1 MHMDLNRQIERKKRR
16 WPKIIGFSV
25 LGLVMVASVILVAA
39 NLYAKRS
46 LPEISG
52 EIKLEGLRD
61 KVTVIRDEEGVPHI
75 KAKNDHDLYMAQGY
89 ITAQDRLFQ
98 MDLSRRQASG
108 QLSEVIGERLV
119 EQDKFF
125 RTFGLRRAAEA
136 SYEDYSD
143 EMKGYLQSYADG
155 VNTFMKEAISEHK
168 LPVEF
173 TLLGYEPSEWTIID
187 TLTIVKYMAYDLGG
201 HWEGQVFRSYLLSEF
216 TEEEAMDLFPAYP
229 EDAPTVIEEGEI
241 DWEESFASAHIPDEF
256 NGSNNWVISGEK
268 SESGSALLAD
278 DPHLGLMTPA
288 IWYQST
294 LQSNEQNMSG
304 VTFAGIPGII
314 IGHNENIA
322 WGITNVGPDVQD
334 VYIEKINPDN
344 PNQYLYNDEW
354 IDAEMITETIKVKGQ
369 EAIDHEVM
377 VTRHGPVISE
387 FAHENESDTVLS
399 LKWTA
404 LEATQD
410 LEAIP
415 LMNKAKNWEE
425 FDAAIEHFKAPA
437 SNFVFAAKDGTIAYK
452 ASGNIPIR
460 KKGESLVPVP
470 GWNDEYEWERYIPHK
485 ELPTL
490 INPEEGFIATANN
503 KIVDDSYPYHISNVW
518 AQPYRQQRILDV
530 LNSKETFTV
539 EDMKELQ
546 MDIKNLQAEEFVP
559 IFLDQ
564 LAKQKLS
571 EQEQEAVALLSEW
584 DYEDDQA
591 ETAPLLFQTM
601 LLEISDILFGEKIS
615 EEMMDLFEGKNQ
627 VIDELIRH
635 ADEGEE
641 GPWIEN
647 NGGLSKVIHKALTQ
661 TIETLS
667 ERYGDNMSK
676 WQWGDEHQLQFPHPL
691 SSVSPLQYIFNS
703 KQPMPVGGSAVTVQA
718 ARRNDETGLVNH
730 GASWR
735 YVIDTSDFSQAY
747 HMVGPGQSGHFKSQ
761 WYNNQF
767 EDWVTGDY
775 HLTTLNEP
783 ANEDQTLTL
792 TPE

>member
-1 MHMDLNRQIERKKRR
+1 MSMNVDSQKERKKRK
-16 WPKIIGFSV
+16 WPKIIGFSC
-25 LGLVMVASVILVAA
+25 LGLVIVLIAIIVAA

-46 LPEISG
+46 LPQISD
-52 EIKLEGLRD
+52 EIKLDGLQD
-61 KVTVIRDEEGVPHI
+61 KVTVVRDEEGVPHI
-75 KAKNDHDLYMAQGY
+75 TASNDLDLYMAQGY

-108 QLSEVIGERLV
+108 QLSEVVGESMLD
-119 EQDKFF
+119 QDKFF

-136 SYEDYSD
+136 SYEGYSD
-143 EMKGYLQSYADG
+143 EMKEIMQAYADG
-155 VNTFMKEAISEHK
+155 VNTYMEEAISADK

-173 TLLGYEPSEWTIID
+173 TLLGYEPTEWTITD

-201 HWEGQVFRSYLLSEF
+201 HWKGQAFRSYLLSEF
-216 TEEEAMDLFPAYP
+216 TEEEALDLFPTYP
-229 EDAPTVIEEGEI
+229 EDAPTVIEEDTI
-241 DWEESFASAHIPDEF
+241 DWEKSFANAHIPDEF

-294 LQSNEQNMSG
+294 LKSNEQNMSG

-334 VYIEKINPDN
+334 LYIEKLNPDN
-344 PNQYLYNDEW
+344 PNQYLYNDKW
-354 IDAEMITETIKVKGQ
+354 INAEIIKETIKVKGQ
-369 EAIDHEVM
+369 EPIDYEVM

-387 FAHENESDTVLS
+387 FAHDNKSDTVLS
-399 LKWTA
+399 LRWTG
-404 LEATQD
+404 LDATQD

-415 LMNKAKNWEE
+415 AMNKASNWEE
-425 FDAAIEHFKAPA
+425 FDAAIESFKAPS

-460 KKGESLVPVP
+460 KNGESLVPVP
-470 GWNDEYEWERYIPHK
+470 GWNDEYEWERYIPHN
-485 ELPTL
+485 ELPTV

-503 KIVDDSYPYHISNVW
+503 KIVDDSYPYHISHVW
-518 AQPYRQQRILDV
+518 AQPYRQQRILEV
-530 LNSKETFTV
+530 LNSKETFSV

-559 IFLDQ
+559 IFLEQ
-564 LAKQKLS
+564 LSKQTLS
-571 EQEQEAVALLSEW
+571 KEEQKAVSLLKEW
-584 DYEDDQA
+584 NFEDDQA

-601 LLEISDILFGEKIS
+601 LIEISNVLFGEKIS
-615 EEMMDLFEGKNQ
+615 DEMMDLFEGKAQ
-627 VIDELIRH
+627 VIDELLRR
-635 ADEGEE
+635 ANEGNE
-641 GPWIEN
+641 GPWIKN
-647 NGGLSKVIHKALTQ
+647 NGGLSEVLHKALKQ

-667 ERYGDNMSK
+667 ERYGEDMSDWK
-676 WQWGDEHQLQFPHPL
+676 WGEEHQLQFTHPL
-691 SSVSPLQYIFNS
+691 SSVSPLQYIFNI
-703 KQPMPVGGSAVTVQA
+703 KDAIPVSGSAVTVQA
-718 ARRNDETGLVNH
+718 ARRNDKTGLVNH

-735 YVIDTSDFSQAY
+735 YVIDTSDFTKA
-747 HMVGPGQSGHFKSQ
+747 HHILAPGQSGHFKSK

-767 EDWVTGDY
+767 EDWVTGNY
-775 HLTTLNEP
+775 HITSLNEP
-783 ANEDQTLTL
+783 VNEDQTLL
-792 TPE
+792 LLPN